1 MKKRI
6 LILIILLNT
15 LTYSQYG
22 WMIRGTGVDPGALV
36 KGISFAD
43 ANNGMIVT
51 SNFSG
56 YKVYRTSNGGVSW
69 TGQTLPTS
77 NGMWAVK
84 YFDPS
89 TAVVCGASGSMYR
102 TINGGTNWTQ
112 INVGGSYF
120 LTALSFIDNNTGW
133 VSGGPLKIM
142 KTTNNGVNWVNQSE
156 FSTYTYSSIHMVN
169 ANTGF
174 AADYFQRIV
183 KTTNGGSNWLDVPG
197 PAGFYELWGTY
208 MTDGNTVYCCGEIGK
223 IIKSTDQGISWT
235 VYNTFIQRDLYAIHF
250 VNSNTGYCVG
260 DSSLILR
267 TSNSGLNWS
276 VLSSPQGDVSSSSAL
291 TCISFINANTG
302 YLAGN
307 DGTVLYTTSGGL
319 TPFEPISSEI
329 PEKFELKQ
337 NYPNPFNPETNIEF
351 TLPES
356 DYLKLSVFD
365 ITGKEIE
372 MLVDQQLRSGTYKV
386 LWNASSYPSG
396 VYFYSIYT
404 KSFSVTRKMILTK

>member
-1 MKKRI
+1 
-6 LILIILLNT
+6 
-15 LTYSQYG
+15 
-22 WMIRGTGVDPGALV
+22 
-36 KGISFAD
+36 
-43 ANNGMIVT
+43 
-51 SNFSG
+51 
-56 YKVYRTSNGGVSW
+56 
-69 TGQTLPTS
+69 
-77 NGMWAVK
+77 
-84 YFDPS
+84 
-89 TAVVCGASGSMYR
+89 
-102 TINGGTNWTQ
+102 
-112 INVGGSYF
+112 
-120 LTALSFIDNNTGW
+120 
-133 VSGGPLKIM
+133 
-142 KTTNNGVNWVNQSE
+142 
-156 FSTYTYSSIHMVN
+156 
-169 ANTGF
+169 
-174 AADYFQRIV
+174 
-183 KTTNGGSNWLDVPG
+183 
-197 PAGFYELWGTY
+197 
-208 MTDGNTVYCCGEIGK
+208 
-223 IIKSTDQGISWT
+223 
-235 VYNTFIQRDLYAIHF
+235 
-250 VNSNTGYCVG
+250 
-260 DSSLILR
+260 LILR